1 MSTPFRI
8 ATDAPGLDIG
18 LLHYRDRAVLRI
30 LDRAEAATAASSRS
44 SSTVTSGS
52 PSGGCSAS
60 GRPASSSARS
70 WPTPSAAAPSSR
82 TAASAG
88 GGVAE
93 PAAGAGRSGENRL
106 GHTLDVVDTV
116 CALVSASDDPRH
128 HSPVWLWLD
137 EPNAAAVL
145 GTPPYPDGV
154 VALQSDGRS
163 AVICLEIDEATQRR
177 AVIEAKLNGYRR
189 LLDAYP
195 TWWLLFVVPSRTRA
209 RWLRSVAGQA
219 DERVVARAWVTSLT
233 ALQLRHLDAPVRAL
247 ADGRTATVRELADT
261 TDGCRTSAP
270 VGSEEWLRLLGEG
283 GVEELDGILW
293 YVAQATPTS
302 RPPRS
307 RTAPASGSSPPP
319 VMSRR
324 KGRCPSRSTF
334 PNAGHR
340 AMKQH
345 GIGVGYR
352 YRHEYEDGTSP
363 SNIWP
368 ASWRSG
374 ATTSRPTRATR
385 RRSRPA
391 RRPGPW
397 AGPPRKARAGRRPTR
412 TRRRRSAE
420 RPDAGTRDEPLEAGR
435 DPEARRERRLG
446 VTRSEPEAAD
456 DLHVGDAG
464 VNSPT
469 G

>member
-30 LDRAEAATAASSRS
+30 LDRAEAATARQLAILVYGHLRIAQRRLLRLWQAGLLERAIVAHAQRGGAELAYSREC
-44 SSTVTSGS
+44 GWR
-52 PSGGCSAS
+52 C
-60 GRPASSSARS
+60 RR
-70 WPTPSAAAPSSR
+70 
-82 TAASAG
+82 AG
-88 GGVAE
+88 GGR
-93 PAAGAGRSGENRL
+93 GRSGENRL

-334 PNAGHR
+334 P
-340 AMKQH
+340 
-345 GIGVGYR
+345 
-352 YRHEYEDGTSP
+352 T
-363 SNIWP
+363 P
-368 ASWRSG
+368 A
-374 ATTSRPTRATR
+374 T
-385 RRSRPA
+385 A
-391 RRPGPW
+391 R
-397 AGPPRKARAGRRPTR
+397 
-412 TRRRRSAE
+412 
-420 RPDAGTRDEPLEAGR
+420 
-435 DPEARRERRLG
+435 
-446 VTRSEPEAAD
+446 
-456 DLHVGDAG
+456 
-464 VNSPT
+464 
-469 G
+469 